1 MNGGHAVKVGILLP
15 TREAAILGQYS
26 VRPLLDLAQQVEDL
40 GFDSVWAGDSLLAR
54 PRLDPLIV
62 LSACAAVTHRV
73 VLGTAALTAA
83 LRPPLIGANMLT
95 SLDHAAPGRLRV
107 GVGAG
112 FPVPETEHEFSAV
125 GVPFAR
131 RSARLD
137 ETVRLWKQ
145 VWTCG
150 SGASPVTA
158 FHGAI
163 WDLEGLDRLPGPATP
178 DGPGIW
184 LAAGATPPVLDRAAA
199 LYDGWLPFLPDP
211 EEYRR
216 AWSRI
221 THLAEDAGR
230 AAGAIEPGLYATVHL
245 DADRARAEA
254 RLEEYVQGYYGRS
267 LEFMSAIQAYRHGS
281 AEQCARW
288 LARFVDAGARHLVL
302 RVGALDPGRQI
313 ELIAAELLPALRAI
327 PAAVSPRSVHLDH
340 AGSPH
345 A

>member
-15 TREAAILGQYS
+15 TREATILGRYS
-26 VRPLLDLAQQVEDL
+26 VAPLLDLAQQVEDL

-73 VLGTAALTAA
+73 VVGTAALTAA
-83 LRPPLIGANMLT
+83 LRHPLIGANMLT
-95 SLDHAAPGRLRV
+95 SLEHAAPGRLRV

-112 FPVPETEHEFSAV
+112 FPVPESEHEFSAV
-125 GVPFAR
+125 GVPFSR

-145 VWTCG
+145 AWACG
-150 SGASPVTA
+150 SGISSRSR
-158 FHGAI
+158 FHGEI
-163 WDLEGLDRLPGPATP
+163 WDVDDLGRLPGPATP
-178 DGPGIW
+178 GGPAVW
-184 LAAGATPPVLDRAAA
+184 LAAGATPPVLARTAA
-199 LYDGWLPFLPDP
+199 LYDGWLPFVPDP

-216 AWSRI
+216 AWHRI
-221 THLAEDAGR
+221 TRLAEDAGR

-245 DADRARAEA
+245 DADQARAEA

-267 LEFMSAIQAYRHGS
+267 LDLMSAIQAYHHGS
-281 AEQCARW
+281 AEECARW

-302 RVGALDPGRQI
+302 RVGALEPGRQLG
-313 ELIAAELLPALRAI
+313 LIASELLPALRAI
-327 PAAVSPRSVHLDH
+327 PAAVPPRSEDLDH